1 MIKILL
7 ADDHSLVRDG
17 LRRIVEAAG
26 DMEVIEEASDGRE
39 VIQKVRNAPPDVAV
53 IDISMPG
60 MDGLEVISQL
70 HIYFPDLPIL
80 VLDNLE
86 VLAYPLTAYRA
97 QSFGLSFQ
105 D

>member
-39 VIQKVRNAPPDVAV
+39 AIQKVRNAPPDVAV

-70 HIYFPDLPIL
+70 HIYFPRTICRSRYWSGSHGICHQ
-80 VLDNLE
+80 
-86 VLAYPLTAYRA
+86 AIGA
-97 QSFGLSFQ
+97 
-105 D
+105 